1 MTDVEGLI
9 EMADKPA
16 YLNPERV
23 GVSDVSDDVAPDIE
37 PKVVPFQPKTA
48 LKASEKKWGH
58 DVLRHGWCLLP
69 SLLFRAQRKLNITAL
84 QMAVLLQILE
94 HWWDAERAP
103 YPSKETIAHRLDMS
117 ARQVQRHIAALE
129 KAGYVRR
136 RERKAVNRG
145 QLSNFYEFDG
155 LVAVLKRIEPEV
167 AQAFAE
173 SRQRI
178 RAATGRG
185 VKPRSAPAKAGP
197 RQTRTAKAS

>member
-1 MTDVEGLI
+1 MSDETNI
-9 EMADKPA
+9 
-16 YLNPERV
+16 
-23 GVSDVSDDVAPDIE
+23 GVDQEA
-37 PKVVPFQPKTA
+37 VPLQPKTA

-94 HWWDAERAP
+94 HWWEAERAP
-103 YPSKETIAHRLDMS
+103 YPSKETIAHRLNMS

-129 KAGYVRR
+129 KAGHLLR

-155 LVAVLKRIEPEV
+155 LVAALKRIEPEI
-167 AQAFAE
+167 AQAFAD

-178 RAATGRG
+178 RAATARG
-185 VKPRSAPAKAGP
+185 VKPRATPPSRP
-197 RQTRTAKAS
+197 RQPGTIAAS

>member
-1 MTDVEGLI
+1 MSVEPTG
-9 EMADKPA
+9 
-16 YLNPERV
+16 PEI
-23 GVSDVSDDVAPDIE
+23 D
-37 PKVVPFQPKTA
+37 PKVVTFQPKTA

-69 SLLFRAQRKLNITAL
+69 SLLFRSQRKLNITAL

-94 HWWDAERAP
+94 HWWEAERAP

-129 KAGYVRR
+129 KAGYLQR

-145 QLSNFYEFDG
+145 QLSNFYDFDG
-155 LVAVLKRIEPEV
+155 LVAALKRVEPEV

-178 RAATGRG
+178 RAATSRG
-185 VKPRSAPAKAGP
+185 VKAGASSVQSGR
-197 RQTRTAKAS
+197 RQTGPAATS

>member
-1 MTDVEGLI
+1 MSES
-9 EMADKPA
+9 P
-16 YLNPERV
+16 P
-23 GVSDVSDDVAPDIE
+23 PDSE
-37 PKVVPFQPKTA
+37 PTVVPFQPKVA

-84 QMAVLLQILE
+84 QMAVLLQLLE
-94 HWWDAERAP
+94 HWWEAERAP

-129 KAGYVRR
+129 QAGYVRR
-136 RERKAVNRG
+136 RERKAVNHG

-155 LVAVLKRIEPEV
+155 LVAALKRIEPEV

-185 VKPRSAPAKAGP
+185 VKRRAGGGPAGSQRPHA
-197 RQTRTAKAS
+197 AVVS

>member
-1 MTDVEGLI
+1 MRRPTSPPISG
-9 EMADKPA
+9 P
-16 YLNPERV
+16 NRF
-23 GVSDVSDDVAPDIE
+23 GVRDVSDEIIADLE
-37 PKVVPFQPKTA
+37 QKVVPFQPRTA

-94 HWWDAERAP
+94 HWWEAERAP

-155 LVAVLKRIEPEV
+155 LVAALKRIEPEV

-178 RAATGRG
+178 RAATARG
-185 VKPRSAPAKAGP
+185 VKPRIGSAAAADS
-197 RQTRTAKAS
+197 RQVGATAAS

>member
-1 MTDVEGLI
+1 MSGCALAAAWVGPRTAHTILAETACLREMPTAMPPRGTRGRWAVTSWLHRGLQRLRLDVVLVE
-9 EMADKPA
+9 
-16 YLNPERV
+16 
-23 GVSDVSDDVAPDIE
+23 
-37 PKVVPFQPKTA
+37 T
-48 LKASEKKWGH
+48 GH
-58 DVLRHGWCLLP
+58 VHAVLT
-69 SLLFRAQRKLNITAL
+69 AQRKLNITAL

-94 HWWDAERAP
+94 HWWEAERAP

-155 LVAVLKRIEPEV
+155 LVAALKRIEPEV

-173 SRQRI
+173 SRGSAY
-178 RAATGRG
+178 AATARG
-185 VKPRSAPAKAGP
+185 VKPRIGSAAAADSRQAGA
-197 RQTRTAKAS
+197 TAAS

>member
-1 MTDVEGLI
+1 MTDATTPDAEQNV
-9 EMADKPA
+9 
-16 YLNPERV
+16 
-23 GVSDVSDDVAPDIE
+23 VA
-37 PKVVPFQPKTA
+37 FQPRTA

-94 HWWDAERAP
+94 HWWEAERAP

-117 ARQVQRHIAALE
+117 PRQVQRHIAALE
-129 KAGYVRR
+129 KAGYVQR

-145 QLSNFYEFDG
+145 QLSNYYEFDG
-155 LVAVLKRIEPEV
+155 LVAALKRIEPEV
-167 AQAFAE
+167 AQAFTE

-178 RAATGRG
+178 RAATSRGAKPRG
-185 VKPRSAPAKAGP
+185 VRSPAGSRPVGA
-197 RQTRTAKAS
+197 AAAS

>member
-1 MTDVEGLI
+1 M
-9 EMADKPA
+9 
-16 YLNPERV
+16 
-23 GVSDVSDDVAPDIE
+23 SDDTTPDTE
-37 PKVVPFQPKTA
+37 PKLVPFQPKAA
-48 LKASEKKWGH
+48 LKVSEKKWGH

-69 SLLFRAQRKLNITAL
+69 SMLFRAQRKLNITAL

-94 HWWDAERAP
+94 HWWEAERAP

-117 ARQVQRHIAALE
+117 ARQVQRHTAALE
-129 KAGYVRR
+129 KAGYLRR

-155 LVAVLKRIEPEV
+155 LVAALKRIEPEV

-178 RAATGRG
+178 RVATGRG
-185 VKPRSAPAKAGP
+185 VKPRAASRSNGTDAAP
-197 RQTRTAKAS
+197 

>member
-1 MTDVEGLI
+1 MSEDPTPDS
-9 EMADKPA
+9 
-16 YLNPERV
+16 PE
-23 GVSDVSDDVAPDIE
+23 
-37 PKVVPFQPKTA
+37 KVIPFQPKAA

-84 QMAVLLQILE
+84 QMAVLLQLLE
-94 HWWDAERAP
+94 HWWEAERAP

-129 KAGYVRR
+129 AAGYVQR

-145 QLSNFYEFDG
+145 QLSNFYEFHG
-155 LVAVLKRIEPEV
+155 LVAALKRIEPEI
-167 AQAFAE
+167 AAAFAE
-173 SRQRI
+173 SRRLN

-185 VKPRSAPAKAGP
+185 LKPRAAGM
-197 RQTRTAKAS
+197 RRGADLVI

>member
-1 MTDVEGLI
+1 
-9 EMADKPA
+9 
-16 YLNPERV
+16 
-23 GVSDVSDDVAPDIE
+23 VSDDTTPDTE
-37 PKVVPFQPKTA
+37 PKVMPFQPKSA
-48 LKASEKKWGH
+48 LKVSEKKWGH

-69 SLLFRAQRKLNITAL
+69 SMLFRAQRKLNISAL

-94 HWWDAERAP
+94 HWWEAERAP

-117 ARQVQRHIAALE
+117 ARQVQRHTAALE
-129 KAGYVRR
+129 KAGYLRR

-155 LVAVLKRIEPEV
+155 LVAALKRIEPEV

-178 RAATGRG
+178 RVATSRG
-185 VKPRSAPAKAGP
+185 VKPRVAP
-197 RQTRTAKAS
+197 TAAASRSNGTDAAS

>member
-1 MTDVEGLI
+1 
-9 EMADKPA
+9 
-16 YLNPERV
+16 
-23 GVSDVSDDVAPDIE
+23 VSDVTDELTPETE

-84 QMAVLLQILE
+84 QLAVLLQILE
-94 HWWDAERAP
+94 HWWEAERAP

-129 KAGYVRR
+129 KAGYVQR

-155 LVAVLKRIEPEV
+155 LVAALKRIEPEV

-178 RAATGRG
+178 RAATARG
-185 VKPRSAPAKAGP
+185 VKPRVPLAAAP
-197 RQTRTAKAS
+197 RQTGTTAAS